1 MSFLTDAEKDAL
13 SIRRMIFHVVGKDL
27 EEPTL
32 LPEIAPPQEP
42 AFFVGRVRS
51 ALSGNL
57 FAFREG
63 SAVEAALRGIAGGG
77 DFTAGTQALA
87 RDFHT
92 RHRTGTSNGAFLVL
106 ELDVGADVPIY
117 ALVKYDHDEVIRYF
131 LGAAQPQLERLQE
144 AFVKKPEAMQK
155 IALVRLAPGGG
166 GHVMVRDR
174 SKRTHISE
182 YFEGFLNARR
192 VNQPGDLS
200 GKFVEAVKAAYKK
213 HKVELSADM
222 QAGGVNRLYDV
233 LRQGGRQYDPEDR
246 EPLLAALFG
255 ALPENAPIRGTM
267 ERELRD
273 RGLAEESF
281 EIDPERV
288 QKPRK
293 RVLETQEGVM
303 VLFDEAHRPT
313 ETDMPDGRKR
323 IEILTA
329 GILRDDVDTED
340 RSRRR

>member
-13 SIRRMIFHVVGKDL
+13 SIRRMVFHVVGKDF

-51 ALSGNL
+51 ALTGNL

-63 SAVEAALRGIAGGG
+63 SAVEAALRHIADGG

-87 RDFHT
+87 RDFHA
-92 RHRTGTSNGAFLVL
+92 RHRTGTSNGAFLVF
-106 ELDVGADVPIY
+106 ELDVGADVPVY
-117 ALVKYDHDEVIRYF
+117 ALVKYDHDEVVRYS
-131 LGAAQPQLERLQE
+131 LGAAQPRLERLQE

-155 IALVRLAPGGG
+155 IALVRLAPGSG

-192 VNQPGDLS
+192 LNEPAELA
-200 GKFVEAVKAAYKK
+200 GKFVEAVKDAYKT
-213 HKVELSADM
+213 HKAELPLDV

-233 LRQGGRQYDPEDR
+233 LRQDGQRYDPEDR
-246 EPLLAALFG
+246 EPLLTALFG
-255 ALPENAPIRGTM
+255 TLPEAAPIRGTLD
-267 ERELRD
+267 RQLRD
-273 RGLAEESF
+273 RGVAEESF
-281 EIDPERV
+281 EIGPGHVR
-288 QKPRK
+288 KPTK
-293 RVLETQEGVM
+293 RRLETQEGVT
-303 VLFDEAHRPT
+303 VLYDEESSPT
-313 ETDMPDGRKR
+313 RTKMPDGRVR

-329 GILRDDVDTED
+329 GVLKDDVDTEI
-340 RSRRR
+340 RSRGR

>member
-1 MSFLTDAEKDAL
+1 MAFLTDAEKDAL

-27 EEPTL
+27 DEPTL
-32 LPEIAPPQEP
+32 LPEITPLQEP
-42 AFFVGRVRS
+42 AFFLARVRS
-51 ALSGNL
+51 ALTGNL
-57 FAFREG
+57 FAFRVG
-63 SAVEAALRGIAGGG
+63 SGVEAALRGIAGGG

-92 RHRTGTSNGAFLVL
+92 RHRSGTSNGAFLVF
-106 ELDVGADVPIY
+106 ELGVGTDDPVY
-117 ALVKYDHDEVIRYF
+117 ALVKYDHDEVVRYS
-131 LGAAQPQLERLQE
+131 LGAAQPRLERLQE

-155 IALVRLAPGGG
+155 IALVRLAPGSG

-192 VNQPGDLS
+192 VNEPGDLS
-200 GKFVEAVKAAYKK
+200 GKLVEAVKVAYKT
-213 HKVELSADM
+213 HKPDLPADV

-233 LRQGGRQYDPEDR
+233 LRQGGQRYDPEDR
-246 EPLLAALFG
+246 EPLLTALFG
-255 ALPENAPIRGTM
+255 VLPEGASIRGTL
-267 ERELRD
+267 ERQLRD
-273 RGLAEESF
+273 RGVAEESF

-293 RVLETQEGVM
+293 RVMETQEGVL
-303 VLFDEAHRPT
+303 VLYDEAHRPT
-313 ETDMPDGRKR
+313 RTTMPDGRER

-329 GILRDDVDTED
+329 GVLRDDVDTEN
-340 RSRRR
+340 RSRGR